1 MALERSSGLL
11 LHITSLP
18 SYGGIG
24 DFGPAA
30 YAFADFL
37 AAAKQRLWQVL
48 PLSPTGYGNSP
59 YAALSAFAGN
69 PLLIS
74 LEKLVDAGW
83 IAADRIVGLPGPWG
97 NLHFDEVEQRKWP
110 LLLEAAQNFLS
121 HHDDQ
126 QWGRFQRF
134 REENAFWLPDYV
146 RYSVLRQRF
155 HTGAW
160 ASWPKDLAHRDSN
173 ALLHLQQASR
183 DDLEV
188 QQAIQFAFDEQWKA
202 LRAYCAQRD
211 IRFIGDV
218 AIFVSF
224 DSSDVW
230 THPEI
235 FELHEDL
242 TPIRVAGVPPDYFS
256 ETGQRWGNP
265 IYKWDV
271 LQNRRFDWWVDR
283 MRRAHALYDI
293 IRLDHF
299 RGFEAF
305 WAIPAEDE
313 TAIHGEWVKAPG
325 VALFT
330 ALRDQLGALPL
341 IAEDLGLI
349 TREVDS
355 LREQFDL
362 PGMRVLQFAFSGRG
376 AHNYLPHR
384 YVTNTVVYTGTHDN
398 DTTLGWWQHGTSEQ
412 EKKAVYTYLKPAPN
426 DVVWALIRAAS
437 TSAADVCLFPVQ
449 DILVLGS
456 EARMNTPAKPEDNW
470 TWRMPPDALTA
481 GHAKC
486 LAELTEMTD
495 RDGWVEP
502 PRT

>member
-11 LHITSLP
+11 LHISSLP

-24 DFGPAA
+24 DLGPAA

-74 LEKLVDAGW
+74 LEKLVEAGW
-83 IAADRIVGLPGPWG
+83 LSADRIAGLPGHDG
-97 NLHFDEVEQRKWP
+97 NVRFEEVEQRQWP
-110 LLLEAAQNFLS
+110 LLLEAARHFLS

-126 QWGRFQRF
+126 QWARFQRF
-134 REENAFWLPDYV
+134 REENAFWLLDYA

-155 HTGAW
+155 LSGYW
-160 ASWPKDLAHRDSN
+160 PSWPKEFAHRDEE
-173 ALLHLQQASR
+173 ALLKLQQESR

-188 QQAIQFAFDEQWKA
+188 EQAVQFAFDEQWKA
-202 LRAYCAQRD
+202 LRSYCAARD

-218 AIFVSF
+218 AIFVNY
-224 DSSDVW
+224 DSADVW

-235 FELHEDL
+235 FELREDL

-256 ETGQRWGNP
+256 ATGQRWGNP
-265 IYKWDV
+265 IYKWAV
-271 LQNRRFDWWVDR
+271 LESRGFDWWVDR
-283 MRRAHALYDI
+283 MRRTHALYDI

-325 VALFT
+325 AALFT
-330 ALRDQLGALPL
+330 TLNEKLGELPL

-349 TREVDS
+349 TREVDA

-362 PGMRVLQFAFSGRG
+362 PGMRVLQFGFSERA

-398 DTTLGWWQHGTSEQ
+398 DTTLGWWQHGVTET
-412 EKKAVYTYLKPAPN
+412 ERHAVYCYLNPAPN
-426 DVVWALIRAAS
+426 DVVWTLIRAAS
-437 TSAADVCLFPVQ
+437 SSVADVCIFPVQ
-449 DILVLGS
+449 DVLTLGS
-456 EARMNTPAKPEDNW
+456 EARMNTPSTPENNW
-470 TWRMPPDALTA
+470 TWRMAPDALSSEQA
-481 GHAKC
+481 HGLAQ
-486 LAELTEMTD
+486 LAELTD

-502 PRT
+502 PKA